1 MEAAYRPLPPPG
13 GAGLL
18 LATGG
23 SVSEGIVKALMIGDV
38 IGTPGIKALFAGLGP
53 LVRSTGASIVVVNG
67 ENAQGGFGIGKE
79 ESDKLFSMGVQVIT
93 SGNHVWERPGSAEL
107 LAATPLLLRPANYPP
122 GVPGSGLA
130 LLESS
135 DRSWAVI
142 NLQGRESMSPID
154 CPFRKADELLLR
166 IRAESPGALVLVD
179 FHAEAPEEKEAL
191 AFYLDGRISAL
202 AGTHTH
208 VQTADERI
216 LPKGTGYITD
226 LGMTGP
232 DDSVIGVKSEI
243 CIRRG
248 LTQMPIKMESAE
260 GPASISGALFELD
273 AESGRCLRVERI
285 RA

>member
-1 MEAAYRPLPPPG
+1 MAKIAL
-13 GAGLL
+13 
-18 LATGG
+18 
-23 SVSEGIVKALMIGDV
+23 KALMIGDV
-38 IGTPGIKALFAGLGP
+38 VGTPGMKALFAGLGP
-53 LVRSTGASIVVVNG
+53 LVRSSGASLVVVNG

-79 ESDKLFSMGVQVIT
+79 EADKLFSIGVQVVT

-107 LAATPLLLRPANYPP
+107 LDAEPRLLRPANYPP
-122 GVPGSGLA
+122 GVPGRGYA
-130 LLESS
+130 LVEAGGA
-135 DRSWAVI
+135 RWAVV

-154 CPFRKADELLLR
+154 CPFRCADDILAR
-166 IRAESPGALVLVD
+166 IAAESPGALVLVD
-179 FHAEAPEEKEAL
+179 FHAESVEEKEAL
-191 AFYLDGRISAL
+191 AFYLDGRVSAV

-232 DDSVIGVKSEI
+232 DDSVIGVKAEI
-243 CIRRG
+243 CVRRG

-260 GPASISGALFELD
+260 GPASISAAVFEID
-273 AESGRCLRVERI
+273 GESGRCLGIGRL